1 MRYKLFMF
9 GFPAMCIDLDE
20 VRDRLKIYPS
30 ERANY
35 EGLDQCYLIDLQT
48 GEQYKI
54 GINETNHFIV
64 LGLT

>member
-20 VRDRLKIYPS
+20 VKDRLKIYPS
-30 ERANY
+30 ERVNY

-54 GINETNHFIV
+54 GLKENHFVI
-64 LGLT
+64 LGLE

>member
-20 VRDRLKIYPS
+20 VKDRLKIYPS
-30 ERANY
+30 ERVNY

-54 GINETNHFIV
+54 FLKENHFVI
-64 LGLT
+64 LGLE